1 LIYLGSS
8 KGPLFRVLSDMF
20 MSLERA
26 LKRAGFKCDRSLTD
40 YIVSFGEVASKILL
54 VHLLENRGLKLCP

>member
-1 LIYLGSS
+1 
-8 KGPLFRVLSDMF
+8 MF
-20 MSLERA
+20 VSLERA